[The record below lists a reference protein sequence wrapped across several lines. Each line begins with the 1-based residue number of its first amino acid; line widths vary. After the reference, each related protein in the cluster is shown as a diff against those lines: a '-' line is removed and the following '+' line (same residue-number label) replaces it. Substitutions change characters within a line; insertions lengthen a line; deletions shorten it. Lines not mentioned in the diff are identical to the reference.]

1 MFVFRNTL
9 GFKPHA
15 RLCAPVLDID
25 FTGTGGNGGGTN
37 ATDINGK
44 DGKGDGEGKDGDG
57 TDPNGG
63 EGNGGD
69 SKDGK
74 DGKSGDEPPADG
86 EGKDGEGKDGKGN
99 DTTSSTGELEKGMQ
113 VEFEGQTYTVAD
125 NGDLVDKDGKV
136 FKEAKDV
143 KDWIDSLQVDEPDAE
158 VNLENIRKALDIDIT
173 DEEGKPVEFTDDIE
187 GVKSYINSAIELKSN
202 EVAQAAVNK
211 VFVDNP
217 ILKQFVD
224 YLTVNNGDPR
234 GFGERPDRSGLT
246 VDEKSEEQQI
256 AIIKAAAREF
266 GNASLNDNYI
276 KYLKDSGGLYD
287 EAKAQLANL
296 QAADK
301 KRDEQMTAQ
310 AEAQRKQQEE
320 DTLAYWNNVKTV
332 VEGRKI
338 GNYQLPESLV
348 REVNGQKVTVTPN
361 DFYDYLSRGIK
372 DEQGNVATAY
382 ERALAQQTPE
392 DALNSEI
399 LQAWLMYTGGS
410 YEDLVKMA
418 VREHEVKTLR
428 LTAKNN
434 KGRGTVRITKPAKD
448 NKNPTDNI
456 QFS

>member
-15 RLCAPVLDID
+15 RLCGPVDID
-25 FTGTGGNGGGTN
+25 FTGLNNGGGS
-37 ATDINGK
+37 ATDINDKGN
-44 DGKGDGEGKDGDG
+44 DGKGDGKDGNGTGTDGNGDGNGDEGKDGDG
-57 TDPNGG
+57 KGSDDDD
-63 EGNGGD
+63 D
-69 SKDGK
+69 SHKDGDGK
-74 DGKSGDEPPADG
+74 D
-86 EGKDGEGKDGKGN
+86 N
-99 DTTSSTGELEKGMQ
+99 DTPFTGGLEKGSQ
-113 VEFEGQTYTVAD
+113 VEFEGQTYTVSD

-136 FKEAKDV
+136 FKEAKDI
-143 KDWIDSLQVDEPDAE
+143 KAWMDSLQVDDKTAE
-158 VNLENIRKALDIDIT
+158 INLENIRKALDIDIT
-173 DEEGKPVEFTDDIE
+173 DEEGKPVEFTDDVDGI
-187 GVKSYINSAIELKSN
+187 KSYINSAIELKSN

-217 ILKQFVD
+217 ILKQFID
-224 YLTVNNGDPR
+224 YLTVNGGDPR
-234 GFGERPDRSGLT
+234 GFGERPDRSGIT

-256 AIIKAAAREF
+256 AIIKQAAKEF

-301 KRDEQMTAQ
+301 QRDEQYAQQ

-320 DTLAYWNNVKTV
+320 DTLAYWNNVKEIVTN
-332 VEGRKI
+332 RKI
-338 GNYQLPESLV
+338 GSYQLPESLV
-348 REVNGQKVTVTPN
+348 REVNGQKITVTPN

-372 DEQGNVATAY
+372 DEQGNIATAY

-418 VREHEVKTLR
+418 IRDKEVKTIKLI
-428 LTAKNN
+428 AKEN

-448 NKNPTDNI
+448 NKNVTDNI

>member
-25 FTGTGGNGGGTN
+25 FTGTGGNTGTDT
-37 ATDINGK
+37 TDITGK

-57 TDPNGG
+57 TGADGD
-63 EGNGGD
+63 GNASD
-69 SKDGK
+69 SKDDK
-74 DGKSGDEPPADG
+74 DDKSGDEHSADTKDADG
-86 EGKDGEGKDGKGN
+86 KDDNGN
-99 DTTSSTGELEKGMQ
+99 DTTPSTGELEKGMQ

-125 NGDLVDKDGKV
+125 NGNLVDKDGKV

-143 KDWIDSLQVDEPDAE
+143 KGWIDSLQVDEPGAD

-173 DEEGKPVEFTDDIE
+173 DEEGKPVEFTDDID
-187 GVKSYINSAIELKSN
+187 GIKSYINSAIELKSN

-224 YLTVNNGDPR
+224 YLTVNNGDPC

-287 EAKAQLANL
+287 EAKTQLANL

-301 KRDEQMTAQ
+301 KRDEETAKQ
-310 AEAQRKQQEE
+310 AEAQRKQQEQ
-320 DTLAYWNNVKTV
+320 DTIAYWNNVKTV
-332 VEGRKI
+332 VEGRKV

-372 DEQGNVATAY
+372 DEQGNVATGY
-382 ERALAQQTPE
+382 ERALAKQTPE
-392 DALNSEI
+392 DALNNEI

-428 LTAKNN
+428 LTAKQN

-448 NKNPTDNI
+448 NKNATDDI